1 MSKYEVISGPD
12 TGKQGPEITPYLD
25 TFHAVWNTNNYRN
38 YMTNNNNNNDNIGEA
53 TCLYNSDYI
62 SNNNIGET
70 IDIYSESLFEMTAI
84 AICLRLFFNE

>member
-12 TGKQGPEITPYLD
+12 TGKQGLEITPYLD

-38 YMTNNNNNNDNIGEA
+38 YMTNNNNNNDNIREA

-62 SNNNIGET
+62 SNNDIGET
-70 IDIYSESLFEMTAI
+70 IDIYSESLFEITAI
-84 AICLRLFFNE
+84 FVYAYFLMNN